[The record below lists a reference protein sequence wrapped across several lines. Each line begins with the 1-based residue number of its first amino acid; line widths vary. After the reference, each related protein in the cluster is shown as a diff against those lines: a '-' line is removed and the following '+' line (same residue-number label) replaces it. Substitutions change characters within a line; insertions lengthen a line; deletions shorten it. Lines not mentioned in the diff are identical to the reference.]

1 MRPNDNLFICQSPD
15 DLYGF
20 ESRYATGRVLRKF
33 LNENQITPV
42 ELLHHWG
49 YAKRLQD
56 EHGQL
61 AAAVHGVGMEQA
73 KALGEEV
80 TPRVRA
86 LQQLVD
92 IATNRARDFSEIRRR
107 LPKIDP
113 ANVGESSARL
123 RHAVKQGDVGFA
135 FMVQLSYGL
144 SGINSVL
151 ARLHTVLGFLKEP
164 ELAHFI
170 RQLDRFIADA
180 AGFPDVLQELFGR
193 QRHRAAMIRT
203 LARFVGDQGVA
214 ATCANA
220 DAQRIGVLMH
230 GDVLP
235 ETREMFLRW
244 MWRELAHHGPLNPH
258 DEDQEETLLA
268 QLIPDLIDADGEII
282 GGERTDLAVNER
294 KLRARQRQLRA
305 RGLDDVAHDL
315 PENWHFQSIKEVL
328 RERVARAG

>member
-1 MRPNDNLFICQSPD
+1 MRPNDEMIICQSPD

-20 ESRYATGRVLRKF
+20 ESRHSMGRSLRKF
-33 LNENQITPV
+33 LNENQVTPL

-56 EHGQL
+56 DHGQL
-61 AAAVHGVGMEQA
+61 AAAIHGVGMEQA
-73 KALGEEV
+73 KMLGEEV

-92 IATNRARDFSEIRRR
+92 IAINRVRDFSEVRRR

-113 ANVGESSARL
+113 ANVGDSAARL
-123 RHAVKQGDVGFA
+123 RKAVKSGDVGFA
-135 FMVQLSYGL
+135 FTVQLSYGL

-180 AGFPDVLQELFGR
+180 VGFPDVLQELFGR
-193 QRHRAAMIRT
+193 QRHRAAMIRS
-203 LARFVGDQGVA
+203 LARFAGDPAFA
-214 ATCANA
+214 ASCAHP

-235 ETREMFLRW
+235 ETREMLLRW
-244 MWRELAHHGPLNPH
+244 MWRELGHDGPLNPH

-268 QLIPDLIDADGEII
+268 GLIPHLIDANGRII
-282 GGERTDLAVNER
+282 GGERTDIAVNER

-328 RERVARAG
+328 REGLARAG